1 MSNQLT
7 DRTFWKK
14 YWESKKDLAVAIKPN
29 YTFHRILRKLIKKNT
44 IKTAI
49 ELGGFPGYYAIY
61 LHKYENLQTTLFDF
75 YVHTGI
81 LVDVLAANN
90 LSEKSIGVIEGDLFK
105 YKALKQYDLVLSCGL
120 IEHFEDTKDIIKR
133 HLSFLK
139 PGGTLFI
146 TLPNFLGVNGWVQ
159 RNFDPEN
166 YSKHNVK
173 SMQLELLAKICNEL
187 NLQEIE
193 LNHYGKFSVW
203 LENQREKSAA
213 AKIITKTVWF
223 AGKVFTRI
231 VPAETK
237 MLSPYIVLSAK
248 KPL

>member
-14 YWESKKDLAVAIKPN
+14 YWESKKDLAVAIKPD
-29 YTFHRILRKLIKKNT
+29 YTFHKLLKKLVKKNN
-44 IKTAI
+44 IRTAI

-61 LHKYENLQTTLFDF
+61 LNKYEGIETTLFDY

-81 LVDVLAANN
+81 LVDVLAAND

-120 IEHFEDTKDIIKR
+120 IEHFEDTKDIIQR
-133 HLSFLK
+133 HLPFLK

-146 TLPNFLGVNGWVQ
+146 TLPNFLGINGWVQ

-173 SMQLELLAKICNEL
+173 SMELDLLAYVCHQL
-187 NLQEIE
+187 NLKDVE

-203 LENQREKSAA
+203 LENGQTKSVA
-213 AKIITKTVWF
+213 AKILTKTIWL
-223 AGKVFTRI
+223 AGKLFTRI
-231 VPAETK
+231 VPVESK
-237 MLSPYIVLSAK
+237 LLSPYIVLTAR
-248 KPL
+248 KPQ